1 MGKGSG
7 RRPTDQQKFED
18 NWDKIF
24 NSKPNANQFD
34 NLQKKEDWREEIINE
49 RNQEAIN
56 GKDESN
62 AVKPK
67 ALKRKRM
74 DNNSNS

>member
-18 NWDKIF
+18 NFDKIF
-24 NSKPNANQFD
+24 RMKQ
-34 NLQKKEDWREEIINE
+34 QEEWREEIINE

-56 GKDESN
+56 GKD
-62 AVKPK
+62 KP
-67 ALKRKRM
+67 
-74 DNNSNS
+74 NSTDSGTTKE

>member
-34 NLQKKEDWREEIINE
+34 NLQKKEEWREEIINE

-56 GKDESN
+56 GKDEPNTTITSQ
-62 AVKPK
+62 VKK
-67 ALKRKRM
+67 
-74 DNNSNS
+74 

>member
-1 MGKGSG
+1 MGGGMGKGST
-7 RRPTDQQKFED
+7 RRPVNSKKFED

-24 NSKPNANQFD
+24 NNKPNAEQFD

-56 GKDESN
+56 GKD
-62 AVKPK
+62 KP
-67 ALKRKRM
+67 
-74 DNNSNS
+74 NSKDSGTTKE

>member
-18 NWDKIF
+18 NFDKIF
-24 NSKPNANQFD
+24 RMK
-34 NLQKKEDWREEIINE
+34 QKEEWREEIINE

-62 AVKPK
+62 TTESEIHKE
-67 ALKRKRM
+67 
-74 DNNSNS
+74 

>member
-18 NWDKIF
+18 NFDKIF
-24 NSKPNANQFD
+24 RMKQ
-34 NLQKKEDWREEIINE
+34 QEDWREEIINE

-56 GKDESN
+56 GKD
-62 AVKPK
+62 KPNPK
-67 ALKRKRM
+67 DSGTTKE
-74 DNNSNS
+74 

>member
-18 NWDKIF
+18 NFDKIF
-24 NSKPNANQFD
+24 RMKQ
-34 NLQKKEDWREEIINE
+34 QEDWREEIINE

-56 GKDESN
+56 GKD
-62 AVKPK
+62 KP
-67 ALKRKRM
+67 
-74 DNNSNS
+74 NSTDSGTTKE